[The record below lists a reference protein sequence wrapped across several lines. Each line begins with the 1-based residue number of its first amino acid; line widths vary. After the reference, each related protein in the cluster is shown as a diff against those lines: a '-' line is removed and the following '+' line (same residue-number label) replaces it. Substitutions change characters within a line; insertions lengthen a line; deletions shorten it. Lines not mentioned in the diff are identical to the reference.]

1 MRKLVFKK
9 FDVDLAGSRGNKPVH
24 YLKIIFKFE
33 VLFGSLAVM
42 TNHS

>member
-1 MRKLVFKK
+1 MRKFLFWK
-9 FDVDLAGSRGNKPVH
+9 FDVDLAWSRGNKPVH
-24 YLKIIFKFE
+24 YLKIIFEFE